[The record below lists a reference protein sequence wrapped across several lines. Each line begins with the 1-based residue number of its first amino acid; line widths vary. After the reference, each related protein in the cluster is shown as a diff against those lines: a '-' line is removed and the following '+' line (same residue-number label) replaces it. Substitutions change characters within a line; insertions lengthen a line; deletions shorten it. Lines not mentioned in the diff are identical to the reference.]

1 MISNSISFIAVI
13 ALSSQVAAAPTL
25 QERATSDPTA
35 FTFLQRAAKLSS
47 AAYSGCLGTAF
58 DVTITKQIYNGF
70 TDTNGY
76 IGYSPTQK
84 KISVVMRGSTTP
96 TDFMNDAD
104 TALVTPSLSG
114 VNFPAGVQIMK
125 GVNDPW
131 TSVHDSVI
139 SEVKSLLAKYPDY
152 TLESAGHSLG
162 GALTYIS
169 YVALAQNFPG
179 VSITSNALAAFPI
192 GNTAWANF
200 GSSQN
205 GTLNRGNNA
214 NDGVPVCWVSIL
226 IA

>member
-1 MISNSISFIAVI
+1 
-13 ALSSQVAAAPTL
+13 
-25 QERATSDPTA
+25 
-35 FTFLQRAAKLSS
+35 
-47 AAYSGCLGTAF
+47 
-58 DVTITKQIYNGF
+58 
-70 TDTNGY
+70 
-76 IGYSPTQK
+76 
-84 KISVVMRGSTTP
+84 
-96 TDFMNDAD
+96 MNDAN

-114 VNFPAGVQIMK
+114 VNFPVGVQIMK

-131 TSVHDSVI
+131 NSVHDSVI

-179 VSITSNALAAFPI
+179 VPITSNALAAFPI
-192 GNTAWANF
+192 GNTAWVNF

-214 NDGVPVCWVSIL
+214 NDGVPVSWIPIL